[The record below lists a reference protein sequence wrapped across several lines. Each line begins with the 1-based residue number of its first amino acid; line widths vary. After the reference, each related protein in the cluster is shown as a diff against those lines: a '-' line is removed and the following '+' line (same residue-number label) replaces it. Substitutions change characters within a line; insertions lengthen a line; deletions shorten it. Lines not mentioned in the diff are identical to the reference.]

1 MKLKSILL
9 EMLTELSVAD
19 LQKKYVKSEEN
30 IDGIIP
36 QDVFNQILD
45 ASIVG
50 QIDEKTPKYSYTYA
64 TWLTLRV
71 IDNMNNIDNI
81 KNPQNNKFSKENLSK
96 WEEYLKIFEKYKNK
110 FEEKDI
116 SRIKEPEAVQKFL
129 DRILDIKQAIKS
141 DPSKAGGS
149 NKLEKYKEF
158 YIGSVD
164 GFSVFK
170 LDQGRKDLYGISC
183 DLGSGTEWC
192 TATGKTRQHFD
203 NYIDQGPLFIF
214 IKKGSDEKY
223 QFSYEASQFMDKNDN
238 SVL

>member
-9 EMLTELSVAD
+9 EMLTEASFEQLKTQFVDTGKIDPELFSSIESSSNG
-19 LQKKYVKSEEN
+19 KS
-30 IDGIIP
+30 
-36 QDVFNQILD
+36 
-45 ASIVG
+45 A
-50 QIDEKTPKYSYTYA
+50 YA
-64 TWLTLRV
+64 TWLISRV
-71 IDNMNNIDNI
+71 IDNI
-81 KNPQNNKFSKENLSK
+81 KDIESRTAKFSRENLSK
-96 WEEYLKIFEKYKNK
+96 WKEYLEIFDKYKNK

-116 SRIKEPEAVQKFL
+116 SRIKEPKAVQKFL
-129 DRILDIKQAIKS
+129 DRILDIKQAIES

-164 GFSVFK
+164 GFVVFK
-170 LDQGRKDLYGISC
+170 LDQGRKDLYGVSC

-203 NYIDQGPLFIF
+203 TYIDQGPLFIF

-223 QFSYEASQFMDKNDN
+223 QFSYESSQFMDKNDN
-238 SVL
+238 SVI